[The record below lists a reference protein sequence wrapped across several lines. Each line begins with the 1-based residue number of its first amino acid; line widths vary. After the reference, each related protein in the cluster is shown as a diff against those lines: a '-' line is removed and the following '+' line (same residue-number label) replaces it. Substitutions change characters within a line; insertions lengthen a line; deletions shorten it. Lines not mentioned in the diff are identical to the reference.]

1 MEEDDIVVSLP
12 MSELL
17 RLIYGTRQIPV
28 LADRIESLS
37 ARMDGLSNIYL
48 QILDELKALKR
59 NLK

>member
-1 MEEDDIVVSLP
+1 MEEDDLVVSLP

-17 RLIYGTRQIPV
+17 RLINGTRQIPV

-48 QILDELKALKR
+48 QILDELKELKR